1 MWLPGGF
8 GLDQALCV
16 EAVRRF
22 SRFYTRQVGV
32 LHEGYNGSEFSLTE
46 ARIIYELAHREA
58 ATASDLAKYLGVDP
72 GYLSRL
78 LKNFQERGVV
88 QRQTS
93 DADAR
98 QYLLSLTELGQQ
110 RFAELNARSRI
121 DMGRMLSAL
130 TARQQE
136 RLIKAMSEIETLLSA
151 EPERGA
157 SYILRPHQP
166 GDIGWA
172 VQKHGELYA
181 SEFGWDESFEALA
194 AEVGAKFLRDF
205 DAKKERAWIAEK
217 DGENVGFVM
226 LIKQSDEVA
235 KLRMLLVDPKARG
248 LGLGKRLVEEC
259 IRFARQRGYK
269 KITLWTND
277 VLVTAI
283 HIYQRCGFKL
293 VAEER
298 HRSFGHEMVGQTWEL
313 DLASDASAA
322 A

>member
-1 MWLPGGF
+1 ME
-8 GLDQALCV
+8 QQTLCV

-22 SRFYTRQVGV
+22 SRFYTRQVGA

-58 ATASDLAKYLGVDP
+58 ATASDLAKYLGLDP
-72 GYLSRL
+72 GYLSRV
-78 LKNFQERGVV
+78 LKSFQERGLV
-88 QRQTS
+88 QRQAS
-93 DADAR
+93 DLDAR
-98 QYLLSLTELGQQ
+98 QYLLSLTELGQT
-110 RFAELNARSRI
+110 RFAELNARSRA
-121 DMGRMLSAL
+121 DMAEMLSAL
-130 TARQQE
+130 TARQQQ
-136 RLIKAMSEIETLLSA
+136 RLITAMSEIETLLSA

-157 SYILRPHQP
+157 PYILRPHQP

-181 SEFGWDESFEALA
+181 REYGWDESFEALA

-205 DAKKERAWIAEK
+205 DPKKERAWIAEK

-259 IRFARQRGYK
+259 IRFARNRGYK
-269 KITLWTND
+269 KIALWTND

-283 HIYQRCGFKL
+283 HIYKHCGFKL

-298 HRSFGHEMVGQTWEL
+298 HHSFGHDLVGQTWEL
-313 DLASDASAA
+313 DLATRD
-322 A
+322 

>member
-1 MWLPGGF
+1 M
-8 GLDQALCV
+8 DQTQCV

-78 LKNFQERGVV
+78 LKSFLERGII

-110 RFAELNARSRI
+110 RFAELNARSRS
-121 DMGRMLSAL
+121 DMAEMLGKL
-130 TARQQE
+130 TARQQQ
-136 RLIKAMSEIETLLSA
+136 RLINAMSEIETLLSA

-181 SEFGWDESFEALA
+181 REYGWDESFEALA

-205 DAKKERAWIAEK
+205 DPKKERAWIAEK

-269 KITLWTND
+269 RITLWTND

-283 HIYQRCGFKL
+283 HIYKQCGFKL

-313 DLASDASAA
+313 DLAIDSTAA

>member
-1 MWLPGGF
+1 M
-8 GLDQALCV
+8 DQALCV

-78 LKNFQERGVV
+78 LKSFLERAVI
-88 QRQTS
+88 QRQAS
-93 DADAR
+93 DVDAR

-110 RFAELNARSRI
+110 RFAELNARSRS
-121 DMGRMLSAL
+121 DMARMLSAL
-130 TARQQE
+130 TPRQQE
-136 RLIKAMSEIETLLSA
+136 RLIKAMSEIESLLSA

-157 SYILRPHQP
+157 AYVLRPHQP

-181 SEFGWDESFEALA
+181 REFGWDESFEALA

-205 DAKKERAWIAEK
+205 DPKKERAWVAEK

-226 LIKQSDEVA
+226 LIRQSDEVA

-283 HIYQRCGFKL
+283 HIYKRCGFKL

-298 HRSFGHEMVGQTWEL
+298 HHSFGHELVGQTWEL
-313 DLASDASAA
+313 DLAAASSAA

>member
-1 MWLPGGF
+1 MEQ
-8 GLDQALCV
+8 QALCV

-58 ATASDLAKYLGVDP
+58 ATASDLAKYLGLDP
-72 GYLSRL
+72 GYLSRV
-78 LKNFQERGVV
+78 LKNFQERGLV
-88 QRQTS
+88 QRQAS
-93 DADAR
+93 DVDAR
-98 QYLLSLTELGQQ
+98 QYLLSLTELGQM
-110 RFAELNARSRI
+110 RFAELNARSRN
-121 DMGRMLSAL
+121 DMVQMLGTL
-130 TARQQE
+130 TARQQQ
-136 RLIKAMSEIETLLSA
+136 RLVSAMSEIETLLSA

-181 SEFGWDESFEALA
+181 REYGFDESFEALA
-194 AEVGAKFLRDF
+194 AEIGAKFLKEF
-205 DAKKERAWIAEK
+205 DPKKERAWIAEK
-217 DGENVGFVM
+217 NSENVGCVFLVR
-226 LIKQSDEVA
+226 QSDEIA

-248 LGLGKRLVEEC
+248 LGIGKRLVEEC
-259 IRFARQRGYK
+259 IRFARDRGYK

-277 VLVTAI
+277 ILVTAG
-283 HIYQRCGFKL
+283 HIYKQCGFKL

-298 HRSFGHEMVGQTWEL
+298 HHSFGHDLVGQTWEL
-313 DLASDASAA
+313 DLRAP
-322 A
+322 

>member
-1 MWLPGGF
+1 M
-8 GLDQALCV
+8 DEALCV

-78 LKNFQERGVV
+78 LKNLQERGVV
-88 QRQTS
+88 RRQAS
-93 DADAR
+93 DVDAR

-110 RFAELNARSRI
+110 RFAALNARSRI

-130 TARQQE
+130 TQRQQQ
-136 RLIKAMSEIETLLSA
+136 RLINAMSEIETLLSA
-151 EPERGA
+151 EPERSA
-157 SYILRPHQP
+157 PYILRPHQP

-181 SEFGWDESFEALA
+181 REYSFDDSFEALA
-194 AEVGAKFLRDF
+194 AEIGSKFLKEF
-205 DAKKERAWIAEK
+205 DPKKERAWIAEK
-217 DGENVGFVM
+217 DGENIGFVM
-226 LIKQSDEVA
+226 LIRKTDEIA

-248 LGLGKRLVEEC
+248 LGIGKRLVEEC
-259 IRFARQRGYK
+259 IRFAQQRGYK
-269 KITLWTND
+269 KMTLWTND
-277 VLVTAI
+277 ILVAAI
-283 HIYQRCGFKL
+283 HIYKQCGFKL
-293 VAEER
+293 VGEER
-298 HRSFGHEMVGQTWEL
+298 HHSFGHEMVGQTWEL
-313 DLASDASAA
+313 DLTADASAA

>member
-1 MWLPGGF
+1 MEHE
-8 GLDQALCV
+8 ALHV

-22 SRFYTRQVGV
+22 SRFYTRRIGV
-32 LHEGYNGSEFSLTE
+32 LQDGYNGTEFSLSE

-58 ATASDLAKYLGVDP
+58 ATASELSRELGLDP
-72 GYLSRL
+72 GYLSRI
-78 LKNFQERGVV
+78 LKSFQERGLV

-93 DADAR
+93 DVDAR

-110 RFAELNARSRI
+110 RFAELNARSRG
-121 DMGRMLSAL
+121 DMARMLSGL
-130 TARQQE
+130 TPRQQQ
-136 RLIKAMSEIETLLSA
+136 RLIHAMSEIETLLSA
-151 EPERGA
+151 EPEHGA
-157 SYILRPHQP
+157 PYILRPHQP

-181 SEFGWDESFEALA
+181 REYGWDDSFEALA

-259 IRFARQRGYK
+259 VRFARNRGYK

-283 HIYQRCGFKL
+283 HIYKQCGFKL
-293 VAEER
+293 VAEEH
-298 HRSFGHEMVGQTWEL
+298 HRSFGHDLVGQTWEL
-313 DLASDASAA
+313 DLKAP
-322 A
+322 